1 MKLVDRWLVEWISF
15 IKDDFKLLSLMIDI
29 TV

>member
-1 MKLVDRWLVEWISF
+1 VDRWLVEWISF